1 MEEFRAGIATNSSPS
16 GCSPALDLTGRGSRR
31 QEAPDQS
38 FHCPDSGFAARLLDC
53 CGRPVP
59 GDWQAQTR
67 RALKEG
73 KIIGVKG
80 VGGYHLA
87 CDAYN
92 ADAIDRLRKQKR
104 RPDKPLAVMARDL
117 ECVRRRFQL
126 GGPEME
132 VLLSPPSPILLLRFK
147 DPKPSGSWSRVAPGL
162 RRAGVMLSYTPLH
175 QALFDRDLEFLVMT
189 SGNLSGQPLVYRDEE
204 ALSRLRPMIDY
215 LLVHDRP
222 IEQPC
227 DDSVVALDGSRVE
240 FIRRSRG
247 YSSQALSLP
256 LPSNYHG
263 IELLG
268 AGADFK
274 NTFCLYRDGEAVMS
288 QHVGDLSSE
297 EMAERYLSLVG
308 DLQRRCRIFPAAVV
322 CDLHPHYL
330 TARALAGGEG
340 DGPSPRQFL
349 KVQHHHAH
357 MASCMADNG
366 LTGPVVGLIADGT
379 GYGLDGNL
387 WGCEV
392 LVGDYL
398 DFSREAHLEYVPLPG
413 GESCIR
419 YPRRTAISYLRQYGG
434 ASWVQTAQRLFP
446 GCGAEIEI
454 ISRML
459 ESGFNCPLS
468 SGCGRLFDAVSAML
482 GICSVSS
489 YDGQAAAA
497 LGALVDGA
505 TEKNDSGYRFTASGG
520 LISPR
525 QLLRCII
532 RDLEKKVP
540 AEIIA
545 LRFHD
550 ALADIMAKAAL
561 EAALKYG
568 LERVVLSGG
577 VFQNQYLSRKCRG
590 IMEGRGLKVYTHSQV
605 PCSDA
610 GIAFGQ
616 VAIGLWR
623 LAHGGGKICA

>member
-1 MEEFRAGIATNSSPS
+1 MEEFPAGAATNSSPS
-16 GCSPALDLTGRGSRR
+16 GRSPALDLTGRGGRR
-31 QEAPDQS
+31 QGAPDQS
-38 FHCPDSGFAARLLDC
+38 FHCPGSGSAVRLLDS
-53 CGRPVP
+53 CGRSIP
-59 GDWQAQTR
+59 GDWQAQAR

-73 KIIGVKG
+73 KIIAVKG
-80 VGGYHLA
+80 IGGYHLA
-87 CDAYN
+87 CDAYS

-117 ECVRRRFQL
+117 ECVRRRFQVS
-126 GGPEME
+126 GPEKE
-132 VLLSPPSPILLLRFK
+132 LLLSPPSPIILLRFK
-147 DPKPSGSWSRVAPGL
+147 EPKPSGSWSRVAPGL
-162 RRAGVMLSYTPLH
+162 RRAGVMLPYTPLH
-175 QALFDRDLEFLVMT
+175 KGLFDHDLEFLVMT

-204 ALSRLRPMIDY
+204 ALPGLKSMIDY

-227 DDSVVALDGSRVE
+227 DDSVLMLDGSRVE

-247 YSSQALSLP
+247 YSSQSLSLP
-256 LPSNYHG
+256 MPSGCHG

-274 NTFCLYRDGEAVMS
+274 NTFCLYQDGEAVMS

-297 EMAERYLSLVG
+297 EMVERYLSLVG
-308 DLQRRCRIFPAAVV
+308 DLQRRRRIFPAAVV
-322 CDLHPHYL
+322 CDLHPEYL
-330 TARALAGGEG
+330 TARALAGEKR
-340 DGPSPRQFL
+340 DRSSPRQLFR
-349 KVQHHHAH
+349 VQHHHAH

-366 LTGPVVGLIADGT
+366 LTGRVVGLIADGT

-387 WGCEV
+387 WGCEL

-413 GESCIR
+413 GEACIR
-419 YPRRTAISYLRQYGG
+419 YPRRTALSYLRQYGG
-434 ASWVQTAQRLFP
+434 ASWVQSARRLFP
-446 GCGAEIEI
+446 GCGEEIEI

-482 GICSVSS
+482 GICHVSS
-489 YDGQAAAA
+489 YDGQAAAG
-497 LGALVDGA
+497 LGTLVDGA
-505 TEKNDSGYRFTASGG
+505 VQKVDSGYRFTTAGG

-525 QLLRCII
+525 QVLRCIS
-532 RDLEKKVP
+532 RDLEKGVP

-550 ALADIMAKAAL
+550 ALAEIMAGTAR

-568 LERVVLSGG
+568 LDRVVLSGG
-577 VFQNQYLSRKCRG
+577 VFQNRYLSRKCRE
-590 IMEGRGLKVYTHSQV
+590 IMECCGLKVYTHSRV

-610 GIAFGQ
+610 GIALGQ

-623 LAHGGGKICA
+623 LANGGVKSCA